1 LNRKNTQRQL
11 ELLCKRLLLQGRL
24 PLSNGGL
31 NVLEQE
37 HRILVI
43 NPGST
48 STKIGVFDNEISV
61 LEKTL
66 RHDSDV
72 INSFENIIDQYEFR
86 KKTILETLDLEGI
99 NISKLSAVCGRGGLL
114 RPIEGG
120 TYSVNEAM
128 LADLR
133 AGFAGQHASNLGGIL
148 AYEIASGLNIPSY
161 IVDPVVVDELDSIA
175 RISGFSMIER
185 KSIFHALN
193 QKAVARRVAKD
204 LGRKYEELN
213 LIVTHMGGGITVGAH
228 KQGRVVDVNNG
239 LHGDGPFS
247 PERAGTVPAGDL
259 VGLCYSGSFY
269 REEVMKKLV
278 GQGGLVG
285 YLGTND
291 AVKVE
296 KMIENGDEK
305 AKLVYSAM
313 AYQVAKE
320 IGSASAVLGGK
331 VDAIILTG
339 GLAYGKGF
347 VKEISERINW
357 IADVIIQP
365 GENELQALAEGALRV
380 LRGEETEKEYP
391 GKAANKAAI
400 K

>member
-1 LNRKNTQRQL
+1 VVK
-11 ELLCKRLLLQGRL
+11 LLL
-24 PLSNGGL
+24 NGGL
-31 NVLEQE
+31 TVQEQG

-48 STKIGVFDNEISV
+48 STKIGVFDNDISI

-66 RHDSDV
+66 RHDTDV

-86 KKTILETLDLEGI
+86 KNAILETLDQEGF

-120 TYSVNEAM
+120 TYNVNDAM
-128 LADLR
+128 LKDLR
-133 AGFAGQHASNLGGIL
+133 EGYAGQHASNLGGII
-148 AYEIASGLNIPSY
+148 AYEIATALNIPSY
-161 IVDPVVVDELDSIA
+161 IVDPVVVDEMEPIA
-175 RISGFSMIER
+175 RISGLSLVER
-185 KSIFHALN
+185 VSIFHALN

-204 LGRKYEELN
+204 LGKKYEELN
-213 LIVTHMGGGITVGAH
+213 LIITHMGGGITVGAH
-228 KQGRVVDVNNG
+228 KKGRVIDVNNG
-239 LHGDGPFS
+239 LHGEGPFS
-247 PERAGTVPAGDL
+247 PERAGTVPVGDL
-259 VGLCYSGSFY
+259 VSLCYSGQYY
-269 REEVMKKLV
+269 REEIMKKLV

-296 KMIENGDEK
+296 KMIENGDEN

-320 IGSASAVLGGK
+320 IGSASAVLNGK
-331 VDAIILTG
+331 VDAIIITG

-347 VKEISERINW
+347 VKEISDRISW
-357 IADVIIQP
+357 IADVIVQP
-365 GENELQALAEGALRV
+365 GEDELQALAEGALRV
-380 LRGEETEKEYP
+380 LRGEEKEKVYP
-391 GKAANKAAI
+391 GNVNVEATV
-400 K
+400 